1 MDNLKEHVISDDRS
15 GTPKPGGRSGSQN
28 SLASKLLGKIKTI
41 RDTPKE
47 KAFVFIQTI
56 RENMDGFTKR
66 EVKEAH
72 LARKAQSVLGHV
84 SNGKMTKLVSNA
96 SGISN
101 LPFHA
106 LTAAGNCEKETR
118 ADSR

>member
-1 MDNLKEHVISDDRS
+1 MKFKKDTCICEGFPYVDLENLEEHVISDSRS
-15 GTPKPGGRSGSQN
+15 GTPKSDGRSGSHKN
-28 SLASKLLGKIKTI
+28 LASKLLGKIKTI

-56 RENMDGFTKR
+56 HENMHGFTKR

-84 SNGKMTKLVSNA
+84 SIGE
-96 SGISN
+96 
-101 LPFHA
+101 
-106 LTAAGNCEKETR
+106 LT
-118 ADSR
+118 